1 MPASRARRTMP
12 WSNGPAKNSGKMVI
26 RSKRTLFACVQVAQ
40 AIWQRNINAPGGDID
55 ASANILSQRYQQ
67 FARSRPHLQKR
78 CASSF
83 SFSREENILH
93 SSDHA
98 RSVFHRTRRRKEFCF
113 RDRVFKDRA
122 ANQVA
127 DEILAGGKFHAVRK
141 GDQHLQPAQLLG
153 SVNGGAS
160 VKMKNPIFRVI
171 AVHPEILQADRSRFV
186 LGLAEENLQA
196 GRKSRGKIGEQF
208 GQNFT
213 FVAAR
218 TNDARN
224 LHPAL
229 VFSGRFQS
237 SSISSV
243 KRLRS
248 FIPAA
253 PRSVRMA
260 LAVRPWR
267 PITLPKSSG

>member
-1 MPASRARRTMP
+1 MRRAATSMLRQISSASGTNNSPAAVRTCR
-12 WSNGPAKNSGKMVI
+12 SGVPAAVPSPGKKTSCTVP
-26 RSKRTLFACVQVAQ
+26 T
-40 AIWQRNINAPGGDID
+40 
-55 ASANILSQRYQQ
+55 
-67 FARSRPHLQKR
+67 
-78 CASSF
+78 
-83 SFSREENILH
+83 
-93 SSDHA
+93 
-98 RSVFHRTRRRKEFCF
+98 TRGEFCF
-113 RDRVFKDRA
+113 HDWVFKDRA

-153 SVNGGAS
+153 IVNGGAS
-160 VKMKNPIFRVI
+160 DKMKNPMFRVI

-196 GRKSRGKIGEQF
+196 GRKSSGKIGEQF
-208 GQNFT
+208 GQYFT
-213 FVAAR
+213 FIAAR
-218 TNDARN
+218 TNDARD

-229 VFSGRFQS
+229 LFSGRFQS